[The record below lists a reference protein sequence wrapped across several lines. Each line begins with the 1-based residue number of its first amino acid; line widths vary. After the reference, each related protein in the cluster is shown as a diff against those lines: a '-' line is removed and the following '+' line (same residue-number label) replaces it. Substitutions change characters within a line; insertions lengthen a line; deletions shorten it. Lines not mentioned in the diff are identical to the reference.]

1 MNTYIPPIYGIWG
14 INPNCKDQS
23 LDFAYKSCL
32 YFYIA
37 DSVRNQEKGKV
48 LVHCQAGVSRSA
60 TICLAYVMSHKCLNM
75 EQAFEFVKSR
85 RTVISPNVNFLRQLL
100 EFEKNIPCS
109 KPNTVVNKSP
119 VSPCRMFSVNRN
131 NLDLDQSSGF
141 SKSIG
146 QDLPSPFLTSSPV
159 SMVASPVVTSS

>member
-1 MNTYIPPIYGIWG
+1 M
-14 INPNCKDQS
+14 
-23 LDFAYKSCL
+23 
-32 YFYIA
+32 
-37 DSVRNQEKGKV
+37 
-48 LVHCQAGVSRSA
+48 HCQAGVSRSA

-100 EFEKNIPCS
+100 EFEKNIPCG
-109 KPNTVVNKSP
+109 KANTVVNPP
-119 VSPCRMFSVNRN
+119 VSPCRMFSVNRST
-131 NLDLDQSSGF
+131 LDLDKSSGF